1 MANSDKKKVA
11 RILKAIKMQ
20 AKAPLRAA
28 KKTNFIESQAK
39 KMSKKMTWPEREFKK
54 LMKELKITIIPQ
66 KIVGQKIYDF
76 YEPKTNTLFE
86 TDGNYWHGDKNI
98 YEELSPMQKR
108 NIKNDSYKNVL
119 AKGLGYNIERIWE
132 SELKNDYEGVKQR
145 MKAIFKDYI

>member
-66 KIVGQKIYDF
+66 KIVMGKIFDF
-76 YEPKTNTLFE
+76 YEPISNTLFE
-86 TDGNYWHGDKNI
+86 VDGNYWHGDKTI
-98 YEELSPMQKR
+98 YEELNSMQKR
-108 NIKNDSYKNVL
+108 AIRNDDYKDTL
-119 AKGLGYNIERIWE
+119 AKGLGYKIERVWE
-132 SELKNDYEGVKQR
+132 LDLKKDYPNVKKR
-145 MKAIFKDYI
+145 MKALFNL